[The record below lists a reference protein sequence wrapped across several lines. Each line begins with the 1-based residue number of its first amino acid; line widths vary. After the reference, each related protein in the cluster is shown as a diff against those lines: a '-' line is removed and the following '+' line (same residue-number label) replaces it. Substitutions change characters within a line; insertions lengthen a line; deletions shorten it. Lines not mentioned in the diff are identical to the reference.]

1 MNKLLLAL
9 QGFEDLGPLQEI
21 NMTEEKSDRV
31 EAWLK
36 ESVCPVVE
44 ELVDLTTF
52 QSNTLWSASH
62 LSKGT
67 ETRERKLVEYVD
79 DCLVKFAVQLE
90 ACFPYVYQARIP
102 IHHIN
107 DIRFIAQRRW
117 FDLVHAEDFYQPTQQ
132 LLLEDFNNQHTNNFR
147 NYKQN
152 KTPADHVCDSMFARI
167 KYWKEILDQIYR
179 LFFANIRIDDEQSM
193 KDFSSLMDCVTQLDS
208 SVKEL
213 QKVCLKSKQ
222 KTLRDACTTLSLI
235 YLSYAD
241 RPELNWLVE
250 DSSEV
255 EVRSRSFRRCVVR
268 PPGEI
273 QHVEKQL
280 DGTFKLIKKEPASLC
295 NPAVIRK
302 VAQALMDI
310 KPIYEVPDSP
320 EDLIDW
326 ACSQSRLVLVDHSPR
341 QVFWDGEPIVQ
352 KWDTETVQWNLL
364 WILACNPGRTVDKEM
379 LYKPQGQKIS
389 SRRTRLKELL
399 NGCEALNQLI
409 KTIRGQG
416 YRLELDSDNIIL
428 LQSDGLGGLNRVPT
442 RKSRSINS

>member
-1 MNKLLLAL
+1 MNNLLLAL

-31 EAWLK
+31 EVWLK

-44 ELVDLTTF
+44 ELVDLKTF
-52 QSNTLWSASH
+52 QLNTLWSASH
-62 LSKGT
+62 LSKGV
-67 ETRERKLVEYVD
+67 ETRERKLVEDVD
-79 DCLVKFAVQLE
+79 DCLVKFAVQLK
-90 ACFPYVYQARIP
+90 ACYPYLYIARIP
-102 IHHIN
+102 VGHIN
-107 DIRFIAQRRW
+107 DISFIAQRPW
-117 FDLVHAEDFYQPTQQ
+117 FDLVYAEDFYQPTQS
-132 LLLEDFNNQHTNNFR
+132 LMLDDSNNQHTNNFR
-147 NYKQN
+147 NFKQ
-152 KTPADHVCDSMFARI
+152 KRTPGDHVCDSMFARI
-167 KYWKEILDQIYR
+167 KYWKEILDKRYR
-179 LFFANIRIDDEQSM
+179 FFFATIRINDVQSS
-193 KDFSSLMDCVTQLDS
+193 KEFSALMDCMTQLDS
-208 SVKEL
+208 SVEEL
-213 QKVCLKSKQ
+213 EKACLKSNQ

-255 EVRSRSFRRCVVR
+255 EVNSRILRRTVVR
-268 PPGEI
+268 PPGII
-273 QHVEKQL
+273 QYVEEQSN
-280 DGTFKLIKKEPASLC
+280 GTFRHIKQERASLC
-295 NPAVIRK
+295 DPAVIRK

-310 KPIYEVPDSP
+310 KSIYEVPDSP

-326 ACSQSRLVLVDHSPR
+326 ARDQSRLVLVDHSPR
-341 QVFWDGEPIVQ
+341 QVFWDGEPIAQ

-409 KTIRGQG
+409 ETVRGQG
-416 YRLELDSDNIIL
+416 YRLELKSDDITL
-428 LQSDGLGGLNRVPT
+428 LESDGLGGLNIVPT
-442 RKSRSINS
+442 RKYTSNNS